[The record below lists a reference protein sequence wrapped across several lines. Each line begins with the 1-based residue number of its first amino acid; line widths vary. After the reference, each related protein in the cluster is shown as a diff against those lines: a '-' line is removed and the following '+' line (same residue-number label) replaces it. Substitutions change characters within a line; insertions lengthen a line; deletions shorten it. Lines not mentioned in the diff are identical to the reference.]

1 MTIWITKFTSKLLKK
16 YLLLVNRHFC
26 HHEFCFRAPVNI
38 PRSFPQGLQNFAKL
52 CKVLQNFAKLCKTL
66 QNFAKVIMAS
76 ASDILA
82 SPSFNP
88 LLLSRST
95 RKHPQIVP
103 PGAPLGAPLGVP
115 QGVPLG
121 YPQNCKIL
129 QFFPIFQHFFNIFQY
144 PIVKSYNLG
153 GIP

>member
-1 MTIWITKFTSKLLKK
+1 MKIRINS
-16 YLLLVNRHFC
+16 
-26 HHEFCFRAPVNI
+26 HE
-38 PRSFPQGLQNFAKL
+38 
-52 CKVLQNFAKLCKTL
+52 
-66 QNFAKVIMAS
+66 
-76 ASDILA
+76 

-121 YPQNCKIL
+121 YPQDCKIL
-129 QFFPIFQHFFNIFQY
+129 QFFSIFQHFFNIFQY
-144 PIVKSYNLG
+144 PIVKSYNWGGTLG
-153 GIP
+153 GYPRGNPPTYPRDTPQIVKFYNKKSKYC